1 MGKTRIMGPTT
12 NPMGE
17 QPKTALRDNLL
28 GLFKHC
34 PVELSNPE
42 DCPLFAV
49 RKAGPTRRL
58 RWFNDLTEDDL
69 VYLNAYHNVC
79 ERIKI
84 ESRGG
89 QNPQLS
95 ISLPPPS
102 DSDAPGRD

>member
-69 VYLNAYHNVC
+69 VYLNAYHC
-79 ERIKI
+79 ICAQLKLQ
-84 ESRGG
+84 SRSG
-89 QNPQLS
+89 QNPRPSVS
-95 ISLPPPS
+95 IR
-102 DSDAPGRD
+102 G